1 MMLGRA
7 RYVHPPL
14 SILGYFFIFLFAM
27 SVFRRERKSRMRDLC
42 GYSAWL
48 LTFLGLLTGMIWA
61 QIAWGN
67 YWSWDPKETMTLL
80 LFLAVSAQLVAY
92 HEQKAKLT
100 KRLAVSSCILIVLTA
115 LSSFLF
121 AGLHSFV

>member
-1 MMLGRA
+1 MI
-7 RYVHPPL
+7 YVHPPL
-14 SILGYFFIFLFAM
+14 SILGYFFIFLFTIL
-27 SVFRRERKSRMRDLC
+27 VFRRGRKSRMLYLC
-42 GYSAWL
+42 GFSAWL

-80 LFLAVSAQLVAY
+80 LFLTVSAHLVAF

-100 KRLAVSSCILIVLTA
+100 RCLAMSSCILAVLTA
-115 LSSFLF
+115 SSSFVF

>member
-100 KRLAVSSCILIVLTA
+100 KS
-115 LSSFLF
+115 
-121 AGLHSFV
+121 

>member
-1 MMLGRA
+1 
-7 RYVHPPL
+7 
-14 SILGYFFIFLFAM
+14 
-27 SVFRRERKSRMRDLC
+27 MRDLC

-100 KRLAVSSCILIVLTA
+100 KS
-115 LSSFLF
+115 
-121 AGLHSFV
+121 